1 MRIVKLYGGSNRV
14 FCIIFSG
21 SHFHKLLG
29 RQMGDEGAGRVHVCE
44 AVGFVHHYCRWNLS
58 TVQRFVSFVWII
70 VRGLRVLDDA
80 V

>member
-1 MRIVKLYGGSNRV
+1 
-14 FCIIFSG
+14 
-21 SHFHKLLG
+21 
-29 RQMGDEGAGRVHVCE
+29 MGDEGAGRVHVCE